1 MIITYVLADPTG
13 NLTALVESPVDT
25 PLRQETAAALMG
37 SRKEIEQL
45 GFISLPLRGGNIA
58 LTMAGGEFCGNA
70 CLSAGAYYL
79 RQNGLKSGRVG
90 VEISGAKDIISV
102 ELEKTLENEYEGRVE
117 MPLPLSCETVSSPAG
132 MLSLLRFPGIC
143 HAIAPEGIS
152 PSEAEEMIIPL
163 CKGVGCEALGL
174 MLLDESEMRLSPLVY
189 VPAADSLFWERSC
202 ASGTGAVGAYLA
214 MREGK
219 DISVTLKQPGGS
231 LSILAEVR
239 DGAVSRLCMSGR
251 VSLGSSESFSF

>member
-1 MIITYVLADPTG
+1 MHIDYVLADPTG
-13 NLTALVESPVDT
+13 NLTALVESPVDA
-25 PLRQETAAALMG
+25 PLRPKTAASLME
-37 SRKEIEQL
+37 SKKEIEQL
-45 GFISLPLRGGNIA
+45 GFISPPLRGGDIA

-79 RQNGLKSGRVG
+79 RQKGLNGGKVG
-90 VEISGAKDIISV
+90 VEISGADGLVSV
-102 ELEKTLENEYEGRVE
+102 ELEKTGKTEYAGRVE
-117 MPLPLSCETVSSPAG
+117 MPLPLSRETVSSPAG

-143 HAIAPEGIS
+143 HAIAPAGIS
-152 PSEAEEMIIPL
+152 PSEAEEMIVPL

-174 MLLDESEMRLSPLVY
+174 MLLDEREMRLSPLVY

-231 LSILAEVR
+231 LSILAQIRE
-239 DGAVSRLCMSGR
+239 GAVSRLCMSGK
-251 VSLGSSESFSF
+251 VSLGSSESFRF